1 MFNGCNFGVNSLV
14 LSCALK
20 TCSCA
25 LKQYVLNLKYY
36 FLCGRLSKIERWP
49 VVGFCPHA
57 TSAGVFGINL
67 SSLFPMFGSFEG
79 GAQHNKQGNRTI
91 MLEHSHLAIELY

>member
-1 MFNGCNFGVNSLV
+1 MNSLV
-14 LSCALK
+14 RILCAEK
-20 TCSCA
+20 KFICA
-25 LKQYVLNLKYY
+25 KKCLLNLKYY

-67 SSLFPMFGSFEG
+67 RALVPIVGSFEG
-79 GAQHNKQGNRTI
+79 GAQHNKPGNRTI
-91 MLEHSHLAIELY
+91 MLVQSHLAIERYNFKF

>member
-1 MFNGCNFGVNSLV
+1 MNSLV
-14 LSCALK
+14 FIICAENLFI
-20 TCSCA
+20 CA
-25 LKQYVLNLKYY
+25 KQCLLNLKYY

-67 SSLFPMFGSFEG
+67 SALFPMIGSVEG
-79 GAQHNKQGNRTI
+79 GAQHNEQGNRTI
-91 MLEHSHLAIELY
+91 MLEHSHLAIEFYNFKFRRSP